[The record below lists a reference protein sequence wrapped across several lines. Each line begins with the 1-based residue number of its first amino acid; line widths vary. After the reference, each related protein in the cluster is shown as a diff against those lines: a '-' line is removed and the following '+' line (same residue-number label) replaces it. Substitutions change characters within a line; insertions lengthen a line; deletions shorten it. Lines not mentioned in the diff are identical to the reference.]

1 MRVTII
7 GTGYVG
13 LVTGCCLAEAGHQVI
28 CIDNNEAKVAE
39 MKKGESPIFE
49 PGLTEMMK
57 KNIDRDRLS
66 FTTNLAEGVAEAE
79 AIFLALPTPPQ
90 EDGSA
95 DLSAVLSVAEQ
106 LGKSMPKNYS
116 VVINKSTVPVGTA
129 KSVKKAISDSSD
141 ADFDIVS
148 NPEFLREGHAVQDF
162 MEPERVVVGVTTDQA
177 AEVMKKLYE
186 AFIDDERPLFITDP
200 ETAELSKYAA
210 NTFLVTKVSFMNE
223 IAQLS
228 EYMGADIDMLR
239 QIVGSDSRIGHKFL
253 HPGIGCGGS
262 CFPKDVRAL
271 KHMSEQY
278 DYDFK
283 LLTAAM
289 NINDQQQNL
298 LVTKVLD
305 HFEND
310 IAGKSFA
317 VWGLAFKP
325 QTDDIREAPALT
337 IIDELLAKGAKVKA
351 YDPEAAEN
359 VRAKYVGN
367 SNVEIVDDKYDA
379 LTGNDALLLATEWPE
394 FIEADVNEIKAN
406 LKQPIIFD
414 GRNIWQP
421 AEMKKTGFNYYSIGR
436 RPVLVD

>member
-1 MRVTII
+1 MTIV

-13 LVTGCCLAEAGHQVI
+13 LVTGCCLAEAGHEVI
-28 CIDNNEAKVAE
+28 CVDNNEVKVEE
-39 MKKGESPIFE
+39 MKRGESPIFE

-57 KNIDRDRLS
+57 KNIARKRLL
-66 FTTNLAEGVAEAE
+66 FTTSLIEGVADAE

-90 EDGSA
+90 DDGSA
-95 DLSAVLSVAEQ
+95 DLSAVISVANQ
-106 LGKSMPKNYS
+106 LGQCMPKQYT

-129 KSVKKAISDSSD
+129 KAVNKTISDASE

-162 MEPERVVVGVTTDQA
+162 MEPERVVIGVTSDKA
-177 AEVMKKLYE
+177 ADVMKKLYE
-186 AFIDDERPLFITDP
+186 AFVDDERPLFVTDP

-271 KHMSEQY
+271 KHMSEEY
-278 DYDFK
+278 NYDFK

-298 LVTKVLD
+298 LVTKLLD
-305 HFEND
+305 HYND
-310 IAGKSFA
+310 DVAGKTFA

-337 IIDELLAKGAKVKA
+337 IIDQLLAKGANIKA
-351 YDPEAAEN
+351 YDPEANDN
-359 VRAKYVGN
+359 VRSKYKDKVKI
-367 SNVEIVDDKYDA
+367 VEDKYEA
-379 LTGNDALLLATEWPE
+379 LESSSALLIATEWPE
-394 FIEADVNEIKAN
+394 FIEADLSIISSN
-406 LKQPIIFD
+406 LKQPVVFD

-421 AEMKKTGFNYYSIGR
+421 SDMKIAGFSYYSIGR
-436 RPVLVD
+436 RPVISD